1 VAPTRAAAL
10 ERAIPPHALLAAEAA
25 EEKSGIDTVVL
36 DMSDSLG
43 VVDAFVITSGRNTR
57 QVKTI
62 VEEVERRVA
71 EPGHGW
77 EASGNGAGSGSA
89 PERRRPTSVEGLDDA
104 TWVLMDYGDFVVHV
118 FLEEARQY
126 YDLEHLWSRAPR
138 VGPAP
143 G

>member
-1 VAPTRAAAL
+1 M
-10 ERAIPPHALLAAEAA
+10 AAEAA

-36 DMSDSLG
+36 DMSESLG

-57 QVKTI
+57 QIKTI
-62 VEEVERRVA
+62 VEEVERRLA
-71 EPGHGW
+71 GSGQGW
-77 EASGNGAGSGSA
+77 AGSGNGAGSGA
-89 PERRRPTSVEGLDDA
+89 AGPPPERRRPVSVEGLDDA

-138 VGPAP
+138 VGPVAP
-143 G
+143 IGRIGQGRGEG